1 MGKVRRKRFPSGIVL
16 AIGLGFLIPFATVIV
31 GWAVIGVWPFGDG
44 TVLIIDSIHQ
54 YLPFY
59 TELHEKLQA
68 GESLLYDFSAGF
80 GYDFWATFAYYLAS
94 PLNFLMALLPTRNVA
109 DYMDYVIA
117 LKIGL
122 CGATFTWYLWRRD
135 SGRIVTS
142 IAFGTMFALSNF
154 LIGYYFNLM
163 WLDSIAMTPLIMAG
177 IERIARD
184 GKGRL
189 YGLSLFFA
197 LWCNYYIGFM
207 LCLFSCLY
215 LMVCLAARE
224 GLSLVSFLK
233 RCVRFGLF
241 SLLAGGMSMALLL
254 PAYMSLTSSEA
265 MQSPSVP
272 KLFVYVTN
280 FADMIL
286 AHFATWEPI
295 NISDTQV
302 GLNAYCG
309 TAVLILTVLYILDT
323 KIAWREKLGRLL
335 LGAFFL
341 YSFAD
346 RFFSYVWHGFH
357 TQNGL
362 PNRFAFLYVLMLL
375 VMSYDVLGHI
385 KELPVWK
392 IPAAAAPA
400 LIFAIWAVASGLTG
414 QEGNWQWT
422 TAALLIVHL
431 IFLLLGRCLRFTRR
445 EACAILGI
453 FLAAEAVVHGVWGIA
468 KNGRVTRSIY
478 LADQESWKEMVG
490 RTGDTDFFRSEID
503 SQRMRNVTMFAGGNS
518 TVMFNSTMLA
528 SVTNFCDRIGM
539 EGRTNKNGYNGV
551 TALMNDVFGIRYVL
565 SSNGKGDRLYG
576 MERIDEDG
584 NLTLYKNEDALS
596 IGFLVN
602 PEIRYWDIEQGDP
615 IDVQNAFVQ
624 LATDVESL
632 YNLEQT
638 LEADDEE
645 KIELLVPQ
653 DGQMYLYL
661 PSRVEKLVLNTP
673 EYSKTYSSFTDHLYS
688 INALGGDAIADV
700 TLYLKDTQDR
710 QTLWKY
716 TCSDTVYREVLRQ
729 LSEDQLE
736 NVTAWGN
743 RLTGTVS
750 ASKPGILFLTV
761 PYDKN
766 WSVKV
771 DGEKVQALKLGGTF
785 TGIELQEGEHEIS
798 MVYTPGGFFP
808 GVLLSLLS
816 LAGMIVL
823 ILWEKGHV
831 ETEGE
836 NNMEIKFSRM
846 AQQLGAGIFARLDE
860 KKEELAAQGRTIY
873 NLSVGT
879 PDFCTPQNIMDAV
892 SEAARDPENYKY
904 SLKDLPQLKEAL
916 AAYYMRRYGVELKMD
931 EMMSIYG
938 SQEGMAHIAWALCDP
953 GDLVLVPNPG
963 YPIFKTGPQLCG
975 ARTWEYPLLAENNYL
990 PQLDQIP
997 EEVRREAR
1005 YMVVSY
1011 PGNPLCKAAPDAF
1024 YEELIAFAK
1033 RNNIIIVHD
1042 NAYSDIVFGGKNGK
1056 SFLSFEGAK
1065 EVGVEFFSLSKTF
1078 DYTGARMSFVVG
1090 NAQIVEKFSAIRSQ
1104 FDYGIFLPVQYGAIA
1119 ALCEPDEAVHAQCDA
1134 YEKRSRTL
1142 TEGLRSI
1149 GWDVP
1154 DTDGTMFVWA
1164 PLPGKRHDST
1174 AFTLELMER
1183 AGVIC
1188 TPGISFGSLGEGH
1201 VRFAL
1206 VLPPEKLQE
1215 AVEAIRRSGIIDG
1228 SKPEE

>member
-1 MGKVRRKRFPSGIVL
+1 MGTTRRKFFSSRAAL
-16 AIGLGFLIPFATVIV
+16 AVGLGFLVSFITVMI

-59 TELHEKLQA
+59 TELHEKLRA

-94 PLNFLMALLPTRNVA
+94 PLNFLMALLPTANVA

-122 CGATFTWYLWRRD
+122 CGATFSWYLWRRD
-135 SGRIVTS
+135 SGRLISAV
-142 IAFGTMFALSNF
+142 AFGSMFALGNF

-163 WLDSIAMTPLIMAG
+163 WLDSIAMAPLIMAG
-177 IERIARD
+177 IERIARG

-207 LCLFSCLY
+207 LCVFSCLY

-224 GLSLVSFLK
+224 GLTLTSFLK

-241 SLLAGGMSMALLL
+241 SLLGGGMSMVLLM
-254 PAYMSLTSSEA
+254 PAFLSLTSSEA
-265 MQSPSVP
+265 MQSPSAP
-272 KLFVYVTN
+272 KLFAFVTN
-280 FADMIL
+280 FKDMVL

-309 TAVLILTVLYILDT
+309 TAVLILVVLYVLDT
-323 KIAWREKLGRLL
+323 KIAWREKLGRLIL
-335 LGAFFL
+335 LALFL
-341 YSFAD
+341 YSFAS
-346 RFFSYVWHGFH
+346 RLCSYVWHGFH

-375 VMSYDVLGHI
+375 VISYDVLGHL
-385 KELPVWK
+385 KELQVWK
-392 IPAAAAPA
+392 ILASAVLPVSFA
-400 LIFAIWAVASGLTG
+400 IFAAITKQTG
-414 QEGNWQWT
+414 QEGIWQWT
-422 TAALLIVHL
+422 TAALLTLYL
-431 IFLLLGRCLRFTRR
+431 ILFLVGRCSRLGRRQV
-445 EACAILGI
+445 CAFISI
-453 FLAAEAVVHGVWGIA
+453 FLAAEAMVHGVWGIV
-468 KNGRVTRSIY
+468 KNGHVTRSIY
-478 LADQESWKEMVG
+478 LADQASWKDLVG
-490 RTGDTDFFRSEID
+490 RTGDTGFFRSEID

-576 MERIDEDG
+576 MDRLDDDG
-584 NLTLYKNEDALS
+584 NLTIYKNPDALS
-596 IGFLVN
+596 IAFMVN

-615 IDVQNAFVQ
+615 IDVQNSFVQ
-624 LATDVESL
+624 LATDMESL
-632 YNLEQT
+632 YTLDQT
-638 LEADDEE
+638 LDAEDEE
-645 KIELLVPQ
+645 KIELLLPK

-673 EYSKTYSSFTDHLYS
+673 EYSKTYTSYTDHLYVL
-688 INALGGDAIADV
+688 NTLGESHIADI
-700 TLYLKDTQDR
+700 TLHLKATQDK

-716 TCSDTVYREVLRQ
+716 TCTDDNYREVVSQ
-729 LSEDQLE
+729 LSREQLE
-736 NVTAWGN
+736 NVSVRGN
-743 RLTGTVS
+743 RLTGSVS
-750 ASKPGILFLTV
+750 VSKPGILFVTV

-766 WSVKV
+766 WKVRV
-771 DGEKVQALKLGGTF
+771 DGETVQALKLGGTF
-785 TGIELQEGEHEIS
+785 TGIELTEGDHEIS
-798 MVYTPGGFFP
+798 MVYTPGGFWL
-808 GVLLSLLS
+808 GLALSLLS

-823 ILWEKGHV
+823 IIWEKKHV

-836 NNMEIKFSRM
+836 NNMQIRFSR
-846 AQQLGAGIFARLDE
+846 AAEQFKPGIFAQLDV
-860 KKEELAAQGRTIY
+860 KKEELAARGRKIY

-879 PDFCTPQNIMDAV
+879 PDFETPRNIRDAV
-892 SEAARDPENYKY
+892 SDAARDPENYKY
-904 SLKDLPQLKEAL
+904 SLKDLPQLKDAL
-916 AAYYMRRYGVELKMD
+916 AAYYERRYQVHLEHD
-931 EMMSIYG
+931 EMMSVYG

-963 YPIFKTGPQLCG
+963 YPIFKIGPQLCG
-975 ARTWEYPLLAENNYL
+975 ARTWEYPLTPENGYL
-990 PQLDQIP
+990 PKFDEIP
-997 EEVRREAR
+997 EEVCREAR

-1011 PGNPLCKAAPDAF
+1011 PGNPLCKAAPDSF
-1024 YEELIAFAK
+1024 YEALIAFAK

-1042 NAYSDIVFGGKNGK
+1042 NAYSDIVFGGQRGK

-1065 EVGVEFFSLSKTF
+1065 EVGVEFFSLSKSF

-1090 NAQIVEKFSAIRSQ
+1090 NAQIVEKFSTIRSQ

-1119 ALCEPDEAVHAQCDA
+1119 ALCEPDEAVLRQCAA
-1134 YEKRSRTL
+1134 YEERSRTL
-1142 TEGLRSI
+1142 TQGLRSI

-1164 PLPGKRHDST
+1164 PLPSGYRDSA
-1174 AFTLELMER
+1174 AFCMELIER

-1188 TPGISFGSLGEGH
+1188 TPGVSFGSLGEGH

-1206 VLPPEKLQE
+1206 VLPPDMLRE
-1215 AVEAIRRSGIIDG
+1215 AVEAIRESGMIK
-1228 SKPEE
+1228 SK